1 MGQTKAPPQVMP
13 ALLGFPHTRPGFPCQ
28 SKHIFLRMGSFAF
41 GPSVVAKRFIPRR
54 SRLFM
59 SRLHYLLWLPAPCGI
74 LQAPWGLHKLF
85 VVFWWCVAVAP
96 RYSSREAKK
105 NVHYP
110 LGNPY
115 YLATAAGTSSWHQQ
129 LAAAPTG
136 SNSCHQQL
144 AAAAGSSSNS
154 MQ

>member
-13 ALLGFPHTRPGFPCQ
+13 ALLGFPHTRTGFPCQ
-28 SKHIFLRMGSFAF
+28 SKRIFLRMGSFAF

-105 NVHYP
+105 KTFITP
-110 LGNPY
+110 WGTRITWQQQ
-115 YLATAAGTSSWHQQ
+115 LAPAAGTNSWQQ
-129 LAAAPTG
+129 
-136 SNSCHQQL
+136 QQL
-144 AAAAGSSSNS
+144 AAAAAISSW
-154 MQ
+154 Q